1 MILVKLLKK
10 IAFSDDSKVKVIR
23 DPLRFLWM
31 RILLAI
37 LVVVALVLSFYIGQ
51 YWSSL
56 AATERDD
63 LLVENSKL
71 KTALQIEKEHL
82 AATLMDNK
90 VTSLAVNK
98 IREEN
103 IALQDRIAELEK
115 DIVYYQRVMNPIR
128 NDKGLRIDNVEIQNT
143 LDSNRFR
150 INAVLTQLGKE
161 NRTVIQGVLQITIS
175 GSENGQKK
183 TYNLDELKPESRDLK
198 TAFRF
203 RYYQE
208 ISEELVLPENFV
220 PEQILLEAV
229 ASGSKAM
236 TIQREETWPI
246 PEV

>member
-1 MILVKLLKK
+1 MAKFLKK

-23 DPLRFLWM
+23 DPLRFLWI
-31 RILLAI
+31 RILLLATAVI
-37 LVVVALVLSFYIGQ
+37 AVVLSFYIGQ
-51 YWSSL
+51 YWSSI
-56 AATERDD
+56 AASERDD
-63 LLVENSKL
+63 LLVENEKL
-71 KTALQIEKEHL
+71 KKVLQIEKEQL
-82 AATLMDNK
+82 AASLMDNK
-90 VTSLAVNK
+90 VTLLAVNK

-103 IALQDRIAELEK
+103 ITLMDRISSLEK

-143 LDSNRFR
+143 LDTNRFR

-161 NRTVIQGVLQITIS
+161 NRTVIQGVLQMTIS

-183 TYNLDELKPESRDLK
+183 TYNLDELKPEARDLK
-198 TAFRF
+198 TNFRF

-208 ISEELVLPENFV
+208 ISEEVLLPENFV
-220 PEQILLEAV
+220 PEQILLEAI